1 MSDFVYWDG
10 PLPYIAPEDEQ
21 EKLVVLYDRVYAA
34 RDHQGLDNE
43 TGECE

>member
-21 EKLVVLYDRVYAA
+21 EEIGDLYDRVYAA
-34 RDHQGLDNE
+34 RDHEGITE
-43 TGECE
+43 EIEE